1 MDAPAVRILLLEDSA
16 TDVALAE
23 AELDSDLTMPA
34 LSGEA
39 LVRVAY
45 AGICGSDMHIIHGD
59 NAFVRFPRIT
69 GHEFAGVVEAV
80 GEGVSGVAVG
90 DRVCIDPVISCGHC
104 YPCRIGRPNVCTALE
119 VIGVHR
125 DGGFEERVAVPA
137 ANLHRLPEHLG
148 LDAAALVEPYT
159 IAANVLDRMQ
169 PHPGD
174 RLLVFGAG
182 VIGLT
187 ILQMA
192 RAKGIEEV
200 IVTDVIDER
209 LVAASEL
216 GARHVLN
223 GRDQDV
229 EQAVLA
235 LTDGEG
241 VPLIADAACVPA
253 LLPPMLRLASPAGR
267 IGLLGFNPTPSDLV
281 QLEEHHHRIGA
292 DPEVGG
298 VAERR
303 QARVPQQEV
312 QAHREHRE
320 NQRLGEQPEVIGPE
334 RERRDRQEHPH
345 RDDRGA
351 RLHRVPNSPAGRTAR
366 IAAIGAKIVK

>member
-1 MDAPAVRILLLEDSA
+1 MKAFQVNAPLDYR
-16 TDVALAE
+16 LAE
-23 AELDSDLTMPA
+23 VEAPRA
-34 LSGEA
+34 APGEA
-39 LVRVAY
+39 LVRVAF

-80 GEGVSGVAVG
+80 GEGVEDIAVG

-137 ANLHRLPEHLG
+137 ANLHHLPEHLG

-209 LVAASEL
+209 LAVAQEL

-223 GRDQDV
+223 GRDRDV
-229 EQAVLA
+229 EEAVLA
-235 LTDGEG
+235 LTEGEG

-253 LLPPMLRLASPAGR
+253 LLPQMLRLASPAGR
-267 IGLLGFNPTPSDLV
+267 IGLLGFSPTPSDLV
-281 QLEEHHHRIGA
+281 QLEVIKKELTLVGSRLNNRKFPEVLELMAAGRLDPLALVSHRLPFDEMPDGIEILDHHPEKARKVLIQIGA
-292 DPEVGG
+292 
-298 VAERR
+298 
-303 QARVPQQEV
+303 
-312 QAHREHRE
+312 
-320 NQRLGEQPEVIGPE
+320 
-334 RERRDRQEHPH
+334 
-345 RDDRGA
+345 
-351 RLHRVPNSPAGRTAR
+351 
-366 IAAIGAKIVK
+366 

>member
-1 MDAPAVRILLLEDSA
+1 MKAFQVKAPLEYRM
-16 TDVALAE
+16 AE
-23 AELDSDLTMPA
+23 VEAPRA
-34 LSGEA
+34 RPGEA

-69 GHEFAGVVEAV
+69 GHEFAGIVEAV
-80 GEGVSGVAVG
+80 GEGVEGVAEG

-104 YPCRIGRPNVCTALE
+104 YPCRIGRPNVCTSLE

-125 DGGFEERVAVPA
+125 DGGFEECVAVPA
-137 ANLHRLPEHLG
+137 ANLHRLPEGLG

-209 LVAASEL
+209 LAAASEL

-229 EQAVLA
+229 ERAVME
-235 LTDGEG
+235 LTEGEG

-253 LLPPMLRLASPAGR
+253 LLPQMLRLASPAGR

-281 QLEEHHHRIGA
+281 QLEVIKKELTLVGSRLNNRKF
-292 DPEVGG
+292 PEVLGLMAAG
-298 VAERR
+298 RLDPLALVS
-303 QARVPQQEV
+303 
-312 QAHREHRE
+312 HRLPFDEMPDAIHM
-320 NQRLGEQPEVIGPE
+320 LDHHPE
-334 RERRDRQEHPH
+334 R
-345 RDDRGA
+345 A
-351 RLHRVPNSPAGRTAR
+351 RKVL
-366 IAAIGAKIVK
+366 IQIGT

>member
-1 MDAPAVRILLLEDSA
+1 MKAFQVNAPLDYRI
-16 TDVALAE
+16 AE
-23 AELDSDLTMPA
+23 VEVPTAAP
-34 LSGEA
+34 GEA
-39 LVRVAY
+39 LVRVAF

-80 GEGVSGVAVG
+80 GEGVEDIAVG
-90 DRVCIDPVISCGHC
+90 DRVCIDPVISCGRC
-104 YPCRIGRPNVCTALE
+104 YPCRIGRPNVCTSLE

-137 ANLHRLPEHLG
+137 ANLHRLPDG
-148 LDAAALVEPYT
+148 LALDVAALVEPYS

-169 PHPGD
+169 PQPGD
-174 RLLVFGAG
+174 RLLVYGAG

-187 ILQMA
+187 ILQIA

-209 LVAASEL
+209 LEAAKAL

-229 EQAVLA
+229 EQAVLE
-235 LTDGEG
+235 LTEGEG

-253 LLPPMLRLASPAGR
+253 LLPQILRLASPAGR
-267 IGLLGFNPTPSDLV
+267 IGLLGFTPTPSDLV
-281 QLEEHHHRIGA
+281 QLEVIKKELTLVGSRLNNRKFPEVLELMASGRLDPMALVSHRLPFDEMPGAIEMLDHHPEQARKVLIQIGA
-292 DPEVGG
+292 
-298 VAERR
+298 
-303 QARVPQQEV
+303 
-312 QAHREHRE
+312 
-320 NQRLGEQPEVIGPE
+320 
-334 RERRDRQEHPH
+334 
-345 RDDRGA
+345 
-351 RLHRVPNSPAGRTAR
+351 
-366 IAAIGAKIVK
+366 